1 MKLKKIYLSAPLAI
15 LSSLLPSCTIIKKTN
30 YEINNQFKDVF
41 SKFYNS
47 YMYYGLLAKNSN
59 VAEWKDIL
67 EKYYVF
73 GKNYTFQELYERK
86 YKNEYTLEQ
95 FKQLLRVKYRFLFDK
110 NTIEEFDEAFL
121 RYSHDA
127 RYYHLL
133 KEFKQYTLILSIN
146 IYLI

>member
-1 MKLKKIYLSAPLAI
+1 MKLKKVYLSVPLAI
-15 LSSLLPSCTIIKKTN
+15 LSSLLPSCTIVKKTN

-86 YKNEYTLEQ
+86 
-95 FKQLLRVKYRFLFDK
+95 
-110 NTIEEFDEAFL
+110 
-121 RYSHDA
+121 
-127 RYYHLL
+127 
-133 KEFKQYTLILSIN
+133 
-146 IYLI
+146 